1 MRIFAISDLHADFRD
16 NRALVDRLSASEFR
30 GDALLV
36 AGDVADR
43 LETVEETLGALRRR
57 FAEVFFVPGN
67 HELWVRGDT
76 RDSVE
81 KFHAVLA
88 LCDAMGIRTRP
99 ARAGDRWVVP
109 LFSWYHESM
118 DVAGQGVRAELDA
131 WSDAYFCR
139 WPDHVTR
146 PDEFFAALNEP
157 HLRSYDAPVV
167 SFSHFVPRAELVPDV
182 RWLGFKG
189 LPLVAGSPLIDA
201 QVRRLG
207 ATTHVF
213 GHSHILEDRVIDGVR
228 YVQNWLRPLHPGGN
242 PHAPLKCIH
251 DPGIPATE
259 PLHPLFC

>member
-16 NRALVDRLSASEFR
+16 NRVLLDRLSASEFR
-30 GDALLV
+30 GDALIV

-43 LETVEETLGALRRR
+43 LEIVEETLGTLRRR

-81 KFHAVLA
+81 KFHAVLE
-88 LCDAMGIRTRP
+88 LCRDMGVRTEP

-109 LFSWYHESM
+109 LFSWYHESL
-118 DVAGQGVRAELDA
+118 DVHGQGVRAELDA
-131 WSDAYFCR
+131 WSDFYFCR
-139 WPDHVTR
+139 WPAGVER
-146 PDEFFAALNEP
+146 PDEHFAALNEP
-157 HLRSYDAPVV
+157 HLHPYDAPVI
-167 SFSHFVPRAELVPDV
+167 SFSHFVPRPDLVPDV

-189 LPLVAGSPLIDA
+189 LHLVAGSALIDE

-207 ATTHVF
+207 AQTHVY

-251 DPGIPATE
+251 DPGEFPAAQR
-259 PLHPLFC
+259 HPLFC